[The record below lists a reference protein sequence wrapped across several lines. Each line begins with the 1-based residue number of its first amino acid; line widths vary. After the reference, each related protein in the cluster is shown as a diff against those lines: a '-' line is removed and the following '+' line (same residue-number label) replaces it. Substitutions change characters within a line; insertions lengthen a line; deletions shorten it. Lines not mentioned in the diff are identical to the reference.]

1 MYVPQTLFLKN
12 IFGRR
17 AHDGY
22 FKYCVEKGQIKS
34 KGKKLNT
41 SDEKAADVYE
51 QMNKKNFMKL
61 NNLKYFNI
69 LPKNYFTLSGLSKKL
84 KIDRYIINKLIDYK
98 LIKSKGKCFT
108 SNTKSPVTDFFQL
121 PSKEKF
127 KLMIKIY
134 KDKSKIRTRK
144 NFSNIL

>member
-17 AHDGY
+17 AHEGY

-69 LPKNYFTLSGLSKKL
+69 LPKITLL
-84 KIDRYIINKLIDYK
+84 
-98 LIKSKGKCFT
+98 
-108 SNTKSPVTDFFQL
+108 FQG
-121 PSKEKF
+121 F
-127 KLMIKIY
+127 Q
-134 KDKSKIRTRK
+134 K
-144 NFSNIL
+144 N